1 MGLLDGEAWEK
12 ENPPVQVTGCIA
24 CLEKDDRYP
33 HTCNKGANSMTERE
47 QEIIIK
53 LIDNNDGRSG
63 GTEGCALY
71 CAGVPCGECPVTND
85 ENITLGEIRAM
96 DPRKP
101 HLNKLEVTPTYDQP
115 LTEPHSGESMC
126 NCERDYDTR
135 DGHALDCTIHNAT
148 APVNTIEGVTK
159 PSHYMLFDD
168 IEAIEVIARSMTR
181 EQFKGYC
188 FGNILKYRLRAG
200 KKSELATMEKD
211 LNKAAFYQE
220 LFDLHKGKCYAAE

>member
-12 ENPPVQVTGCIA
+12 ENPPVQATGCIA

-33 HTCNKGANSMTERE
+33 HTCNKGAKNMTERE

-53 LIDNNDGRSG
+53 LIDNNEGRSG
-63 GTEGCALY
+63 DNEGCALY
-71 CAGVPCGECPVTND
+71 CAGVPCGECPVRND
-85 ENITLGEIRAM
+85 ANITLGEILAM

-101 HLNKLEVTPTYDQP
+101 KLEKPEVTPTDDQ
-115 LTEPHSGESMC
+115 HSAE
-126 NCERDYDTR
+126 
-135 DGHALDCTIHNAT
+135 L
-148 APVNTIEGVTK
+148 IEGVTK

-200 KKSELATMEKD
+200 KKSELAYLEKD
-211 LNKAAFYQE
+211 MAKAGFYGE
-220 LFDLHKGKCYAAE
+220 LYEKHKDKCYDA

>member
-1 MGLLDGEAWEK
+1 MSDYDYNCDDCGKLWCRGECRKRIKATA
-12 ENPPVQVTGCIA
+12 Q
-24 CLEKDDRYP
+24 D
-33 HTCNKGANSMTERE
+33 
-47 QEIIIK
+47 IIIK
-53 LIDNNDGRSG
+53 LIDNNEGRTDDTSG
-63 GTEGCALY
+63 CELF

-115 LTEPHSGESMC
+115 PTKSHSCERMC
-126 NCERDYDTR
+126 NCERDYDTS
-135 DGHALDCTIHNAT
+135 DGHALDCTIRLCQRQ
-148 APVNTIEGVTK
+148 VNTIEGVTK

-188 FGNILKYRLRAG
+188 LGNILKYRLRAG

-211 LNKAAFYQE
+211 LHKAAFYQE

>member
-1 MGLLDGEAWEK
+1 M
-12 ENPPVQVTGCIA
+12 GCIA

-33 HTCNKGANSMTERE
+33 HTCNKGANNMTERE
-47 QEIIIK
+47 QEIIIQ
-53 LIDNNDGRSG
+53 LIDNNEGRSG
-63 GTEGCALY
+63 DTSGCGLF

-85 ENITLGEIRAM
+85 GHITLGEIRAM

-101 HLNKLEVTPTYDQP
+101 HLNKLEVTPTDDQP
-115 LTEPHSGESMC
+115 STEEHSDGMVC
-126 NCERDYDTR
+126 NCERDYDTS
-135 DGHALDCTIHNAT
+135 DGHALDRSIRG
-148 APVNTIEGVTK
+148 VNSQVNVVDGVTN

-200 KKSELATMEKD
+200 KKSELAYLEKD
-211 LNKAAFYQE
+211 MAKAGFYGE
-220 LFDLHKGKCYAAE
+220 LYEKHKDKCYDS